1 MAECAPELI
10 CTLWIKEKHSVST
23 KHQANSLVVHAEI
36 LADGNFNTA
45 FQSTVF

>member
-10 CTLWIKEKHSVST
+10 CTLQTKEKYSVST

-36 LADGNFNTA
+36 LADENFNTA
-45 FQSTVF
+45 FQSAVL